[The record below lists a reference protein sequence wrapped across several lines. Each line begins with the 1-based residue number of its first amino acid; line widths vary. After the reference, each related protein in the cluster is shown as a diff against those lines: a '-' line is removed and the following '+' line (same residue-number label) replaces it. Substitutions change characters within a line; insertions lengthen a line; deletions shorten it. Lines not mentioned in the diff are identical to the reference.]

1 MMDFI
6 TEKGTY
12 LPDRVMQDAVREIVT
27 SVKRQGA
34 LVLLSAGISL
44 ICIVFGMLWELV
56 ARVAEWLA
64 LRQIDKNI
72 EKIRQ
77 KKKKGRL

>member
-1 MMDFI
+1 MM
-6 TEKGTY
+6 G
-12 LPDRVMQDAVREIVT
+12 L
-27 SVKRQGA
+27 
-34 LVLLSAGISL
+34 LLLSAGISL

>member
-34 LVLLSAGISL
+34 D
-44 ICIVFGMLWELV
+44 
-56 ARVAEWLA
+56 RP
-64 LRQIDKNI
+64 
-72 EKIRQ
+72 
-77 KKKKGRL
+77 KKVVP